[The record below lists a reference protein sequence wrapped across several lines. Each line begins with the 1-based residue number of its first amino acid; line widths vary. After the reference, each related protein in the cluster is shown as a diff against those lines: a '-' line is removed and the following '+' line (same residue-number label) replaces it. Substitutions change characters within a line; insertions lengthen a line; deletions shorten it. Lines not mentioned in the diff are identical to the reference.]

1 MILILIAALVVVIFL
16 SFMCYT
22 EWYERVGIAVA
33 LATLVSTF
41 SEFKNEQTFQ
51 KLQEEASKIFLNVFR
66 DGGLRLTP
74 IDQIVVG
81 DFVFLQ
87 PGDKIPADGTVFYG
101 SMKINQAMLNGEAEP
116 VAKSK
121 GDADLA
127 NLNDKSGL
135 YRGTIVEDGEGVL
148 LVIDADDHTHFGML
162 AQALKTE
169 DRTGPFSRFL
179 CYLII
184 LINPM

>member
-1 MILILIAALVVVIFL
+1 MIEIDGLSKNEVFASRETHGSNALTEHSSATFLDKLVENVKDPMILILIAALVVVIFL
-16 SFMCYT
+16 SFMGYT
-22 EWYERVGIAVA
+22 EWYEGVGIAVAVA

-66 DGGLRLTP
+66 DGALRLTP

-116 VAKSK
+116 VTKSK

-127 NLNDKSGL
+127 NLNDKSGM
-135 YRGTIVEDGEGVL
+135 Y
-148 LVIDADDHTHFGML
+148 
-162 AQALKTE
+162 
-169 DRTGPFSRFL
+169 
-179 CYLII
+179 
-184 LINPM
+184 